1 MSKYNGFRR
10 VGRCARVV
18 CGVAFSLGVMVSC
31 SKELTPEEA
40 LISIV
45 EQPEFQVPYFA
56 PIRVGE
62 QVLTGDNHKNS
73 DEYIR
78 KHYGSLIDAGLLEVK
93 QSDRNTWRTVIDV
106 QLTQKGLAMSDKRR
120 ATDDEAYV
128 QVCRMVPVRI
138 EEFRTVT
145 ENKVIECT
153 YVFEE
158 RDITPFGEYKGFQQ
172 GRSYKDR
179 RTFVRARGSWHVQ

>member
-1 MSKYNGFRR
+1 M
-10 VGRCARVV
+10 RVV
-18 CGVAFSLGVMVSC
+18 CGVAFSVGVMVSC